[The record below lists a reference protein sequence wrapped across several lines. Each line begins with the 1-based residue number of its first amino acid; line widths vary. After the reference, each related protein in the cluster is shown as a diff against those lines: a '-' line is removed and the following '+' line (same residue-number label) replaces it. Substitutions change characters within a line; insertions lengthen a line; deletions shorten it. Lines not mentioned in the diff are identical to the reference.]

1 MFLIGEGD
9 KTFPQYITWSL
20 CWKKLMGK
28 LNIDGWEKEGK
39 NASEPHRVV
48 ESKDSASFLMFSL
61 SQNSGQMC
69 AMQTGA

>member
-1 MFLIGEGD
+1 
-9 KTFPQYITWSL
+9 
-20 CWKKLMGK
+20 MGK
-28 LNIDGWEKEGK
+28 LNIDGWEKQGK
-39 NASEPHRVV
+39 KASEPHGVV